1 MEVLLGKT
9 KVNGTGK
16 TNSIKTV
23 IPLVVAENLH
33 IEEGSELFVYL
44 NNSKVCL
51 ENSKREESSF
61 GVSTDVC
68 LLGSKILK
76 SQGNVLGFSF
86 ANILRDVLG
95 LSLGD
100 YMGYYFDDGKIFIK
114 KYVEKD

>member
-9 KVNGTGK
+9 KVNGASS

-33 IEEGSELFVYL
+33 VGDGSELFVYL
-44 NNSKVCL
+44 DEGKVCL
-51 ENSKREESSF
+51 ENSKRDKSYF
-61 GVSTDVC
+61 GVRTDVC
-68 LLGSKILK
+68 LLGSKQLK

-86 ANILRDVLG
+86 ATILRDVLG
-95 LSLGD
+95 LSFGD
-100 YMGYYFDDGKIFIK
+100 YMGYYFEDGKIFIK